1 MAEKEFVEKVESK
14 EVLRQVTRLSNSG
27 EVVLVEWVADG
38 KVYRGFLPA
47 KKYSPEGMP
56 DSVLS
61 KATPYGL
68 PWAKLASFQATPE
81 GLEEALH
88 NADIWT
94 LDDLLNKIQ
103 AGIGA
108 IQTAYHFDHAALRTA
123 AKNYKTE
130 VEK

>member
-1 MAEKEFVEKVESK
+1 MAEKQIEEMESK
-14 EVLRQVTRLSNSG
+14 EVLRKVRRLSG
-27 EVVLVEWVADG
+27 TTEVVLIEWVKDG
-38 KVYRGFLPA
+38 EACRGFVPA
-47 KKYSPEGMP
+47 KKFSAEGMP

-68 PWAKLASFQATPE
+68 PWAKLASFQASPE
-81 GLEEALH
+81 ELEKALH

-94 LDDLLNKIQ
+94 MDDLITKIQ
-103 AGIGA
+103 AAIGA
-108 IQTAYHFDHAALRTA
+108 IQTAYHLDYAALKTA

>member
-1 MAEKEFVEKVESK
+1 MAEKEVVEKVESK
-14 EVLRQVTRLSNSG
+14 EMLRKVTRLNKAG
-27 EVVLVEWVADG
+27 EVALVEWVADG
-38 KVYRGFLPA
+38 KVYRGFLPE
-47 KKYSPEGMP
+47 KKFSPEGLP

-68 PWAKLASFQATPE
+68 PWAKLATFQATPE

-94 LDDLLNKIQ
+94 LDDLVTKIQ

-108 IQTAYHFDHAALRTA
+108 IQTAYQFDLAALRTA